1 MPKVSINNFRAGI
14 QGSPGFT
21 PDLRNVSASDMRN
34 LTVDENGKLVRRAGR
49 ARKSAVET
57 TNRYLR
63 VIPTI
68 YNAAG
73 SLTSSVHN
81 LFVQT
86 AAGIKYWDGSALASV
101 TINPGIAVPGS
112 GEFNTRFD
120 WAVAS
125 NRLFLANGQVTLWV
139 EILNAPTG
147 AVPLAYWWGITPNT
161 NSGYTLDAMPTITAV
176 AQSSGDLGASQY
188 YGYAFTYYSDP
199 NTAIDVGGARAQ
211 KGTGAES
218 LPSAVV
224 TEVTTSSNKT
234 IRIANMTAN
243 DDPQVTHKR
252 IYRTENGTSTS
263 SGFATAAEAEAA
275 PLKFVAAIT
284 DATLTYDDDGSIF
297 AGLDTITSSGYD
309 NPPTDL
315 AHLAHY
321 AGRIWGA
328 SANSSTVYFTPIDGT
343 GSPVYDAFPDSS
355 AAVPQKFFANKFD
368 GDVITALEPA
378 SSGQEMHIFKQRSVI
393 MLRGTGL
400 ITGVQAIPTTG
411 TQTAVNL
418 DVSFTNR
425 SAGCASPLSVA
436 TVQDMTFFLA
446 QDKQVWI
453 SQSGQLTPISLAIQ
467 PVLDDIKDEIFDVT
481 TVGVTSAT
489 DRNGPAVG
497 WIYKNKYFLAF
508 ATEDMTDGQSRCNK
522 IAVYDLLRQYWT
534 LYDTVGEDGTD
545 YGIQDAVWVPV
556 GYPADAHGLGN
567 DQLYAIT
574 RDDGTNWFLEIYEKK
589 DTTTDNGVAFTASYT
604 TNELPMPTDSVV
616 NGVYVI
622 PVLTPTASQAVTT
635 TLTVDGTDQAAVTF
649 STTKSRRYRQGVF
662 GRGKTFKLKVAGTT
676 LDNLERLELEYQTME
691 R

>member
-21 PDLRNVSASDMRN
+21 PDLRNVAASDMRN

-49 ARKSAVET
+49 ARKWATAET

-73 SLTSSVHN
+73 ASSVNN

-86 AAGIKYWDGSALASV
+86 KAGLKYWTGSALAAV
-101 TINPGIAVPGS
+101 TINPS
-112 GEFNTRFD
+112 GASAAEFNTRFD
-120 WAVAS
+120 WVVAS
-125 NRLFLANGQVTLWV
+125 NRLFLANGQITLWV
-139 EILNAPTG
+139 EILNVPTG
-147 AVPLAYWWGITPNT
+147 TVPVAYWWGITPSSH
-161 NSGYTLDAMPTITAV
+161 SGYTPSSLPTISA
-176 AQSSGDLGASQY
+176 ADQSGGSLGATQH

-199 NTAIDVGGARAQ
+199 STGLDIGAGARAQ

-218 LPSAVV
+218 LPCTVV

-234 IRIANMTAN
+234 IRISGMTASN
-243 DDPQVTHKR
+243 DPQITHKR
-252 IYRTENGTSTS
+252 IYRTENGTSAS
-263 SGFATAAEAEAA
+263 SGFATAPEAKAA
-275 PLKFVAAIT
+275 PLKLI
-284 DATLTYDDDGSIF
+284 ATIADSNTTYDDDGTTF
-297 AGLDTITSSGYD
+297 AGLDTITSAGYD
-309 NPPTDL
+309 NPPTTL
-315 AHLAHY
+315 SHLAHY

-328 SANSSTVYFTPIDGT
+328 SDNSSTVHFTPIDGT
-343 GSPVYDAFPDSS
+343 GSPVYDAFPDAS
-355 AAVPQKFFANKFD
+355 AAVPQKFFANKWD
-368 GDVITALEPA
+368 GDVITALAPA
-378 SSGQEMHIFKQRSVI
+378 SSGQEMHIFKQHSTI

-446 QDKQVWI
+446 QDKQVWV
-453 SQSGQLTPISLAIQ
+453 SQGGQLTPISLPIQ
-467 PVLDDIKDEIFDVT
+467 PVLDTIPSEVFDVT
-481 TVGVTSAT
+481 TIGATANT
-489 DRNGPAVG
+489 DRNGPVVG
-497 WIYKNKYFLAF
+497 WIYKNKYFMAF
-508 ATEDMTDGQSRCNK
+508 PTESMTSGQTRCNK

-534 LYDTVGEDGTD
+534 IFDTVGADGTD

-556 GYPADAHGLGN
+556 GSSTGAHNLSN

-574 RDDGTNWFLEIYEKK
+574 RDDGTNWYLETYLTGTQ
-589 DTTTDNGVAFTASYT
+589 DQGSDFTASYT

-616 NGVYVI
+616 NGVFVI
-622 PVLTPTASQAVTT
+622 PTLTPTATQAVTT
-635 TLTVDGTDQAAVTF
+635 TLTIDGTDQAAVTF
-649 STTKSRRYRQGVF
+649 STAKSRRYRQGVF
-662 GRGKTFKLKVAGTT
+662 GRGKTFKLKVAGTA
-676 LDNLERLELEYQTME
+676 LNNLERLELEYQTMQ

>member
-21 PDLRNVSASDMRN
+21 PDLRNVAASDMRN

-49 ARKSAVET
+49 ARKWATAET

-73 SLTSSVHN
+73 ASSVNN

-86 AAGIKYWDGSALASV
+86 KAGLKYWTGSALAAV
-101 TINPGIAVPGS
+101 TINPS
-112 GEFNTRFD
+112 GASAAEFNTRFD
-120 WAVAS
+120 WVVAS
-125 NRLFLANGQVTLWV
+125 NRLFLANGQITLWV
-139 EILNAPTG
+139 EILNVPTG
-147 AVPLAYWWGITPNT
+147 TVPVAYWWGITPSSH
-161 NSGYTLDAMPTITAV
+161 SGYTPSSLPTISA
-176 AQSSGDLGASQY
+176 ADQSGGSLGATQH

-199 NTAIDVGGARAQ
+199 STGLDIGAGARAQ

-218 LPSAVV
+218 LPCTVV

-234 IRIANMTAN
+234 IRISGMTASN
-243 DDPQVTHKR
+243 DPQITHKR
-252 IYRTENGTSTS
+252 IYRTENGTSAS
-263 SGFATAAEAEAA
+263 SGFATAPEAKAA
-275 PLKFVAAIT
+275 PLKLI
-284 DATLTYDDDGSIF
+284 ATIADSNTTYDDDGTTF
-297 AGLDTITSSGYD
+297 AGLDTITSAGYD
-309 NPPTDL
+309 NPPTTL
-315 AHLAHY
+315 SHLAHY

-328 SANSSTVYFTPIDGT
+328 SDNSSTVHFTPIDGT
-343 GSPVYDAFPDSS
+343 GSPVYDAFPDAS
-355 AAVPQKFFANKFD
+355 AAVPQKFFANKWD
-368 GDVITALEPA
+368 GDVITALAPA
-378 SSGQEMHIFKQRSVI
+378 SSGQEMHIFKQHSTI

-446 QDKQVWI
+446 QDKQVWV
-453 SQSGQLTPISLAIQ
+453 SQGGQLTPISLPIQ
-467 PVLDDIKDEIFDVT
+467 PVLDTIPSEVFDVT
-481 TVGVTSAT
+481 TIGDTANT
-489 DRNGPAVG
+489 DRNGPVVG
-497 WIYKNKYFLAF
+497 WIYKNKYFMAF
-508 ATEDMTDGQSRCNK
+508 PTESMTSGQTRCNK

-534 LYDTVGEDGTD
+534 IFDTVGADGTD

-556 GYPADAHGLGN
+556 GSSTGGENLSN

-574 RDDGTNWFLEIYEKK
+574 RDDGTNWYLETYLTGTQ
-589 DTTTDNGVAFTASYT
+589 DQGSDFTASYT

-616 NGVYVI
+616 NGLYVI
-622 PVLTPTASQAVTT
+622 PKTLGSADAQTITT
-635 TLTVDGTDQAAVTF
+635 TLTVDGIDQTAVTW
-649 STTKSRRYRQGVF
+649 STTMNRRYHQGVF
-662 GRGKTFKLKVAGTT
+662 GRGKTFKLKVEGTS
-676 LDNLERLELEYQTME
+676 LNNLERLELEYQTMQ

>member
-21 PDLRNVSASDMRN
+21 PDLRNVAASDMRN

-49 ARKSAVET
+49 ARKWATAET

-73 SLTSSVHN
+73 ASSVNN

-86 AAGIKYWDGSALASV
+86 KAGLKYWTGSALAAV
-101 TINPGIAVPGS
+101 TINPS
-112 GEFNTRFD
+112 GASAAEFNTRFD
-120 WAVAS
+120 WVVAS
-125 NRLFLANGQVTLWV
+125 NRLFLANGQITLWV
-139 EILNAPTG
+139 EILNVPTG
-147 AVPLAYWWGITPNT
+147 TVPVAYWWGITPSSH
-161 NSGYTLDAMPTITAV
+161 SGYTPSSLPTISA
-176 AQSSGDLGASQY
+176 ADQSGGSLGATQH

-199 NTAIDVGGARAQ
+199 STGLDIGAGARAQ

-218 LPSAVV
+218 LPCTVV

-234 IRIANMTAN
+234 IRISGMTASN
-243 DDPQVTHKR
+243 DPQITHKR
-252 IYRTENGTSTS
+252 IYRTENGTSAS
-263 SGFATAAEAEAA
+263 SGFATAPEAKAA
-275 PLKFVAAIT
+275 PLKLI
-284 DATLTYDDDGSIF
+284 ATIADSNTTYDDDGTTF
-297 AGLDTITSSGYD
+297 AGLDTITSAGYD
-309 NPPTDL
+309 NPPTTL
-315 AHLAHY
+315 SHLAHY

-328 SANSSTVYFTPIDGT
+328 SDNSSTVHFTPIDGT
-343 GSPVYDAFPDSS
+343 GSPVYDAFPDAS
-355 AAVPQKFFANKFD
+355 AAVPQKFFANKWD
-368 GDVITALEPA
+368 GDVITALAPA
-378 SSGQEMHIFKQRSVI
+378 SSGQEMHIFKQHSTI

-446 QDKQVWI
+446 QDKQVWV
-453 SQSGQLTPISLAIQ
+453 SQGGQLTPISLPIQ
-467 PVLDDIKDEIFDVT
+467 PVLDTIPSEVFDVT
-481 TVGVTSAT
+481 TIGDTANT
-489 DRNGPAVG
+489 DRNGPVVG
-497 WIYKNKYFLAF
+497 WIYKNKYFMAF
-508 ATEDMTDGQSRCNK
+508 PTESMTSGQTRCNK

-534 LYDTVGEDGTD
+534 IFDTVGADGTD

-556 GYPADAHGLGN
+556 GSSTGAHNLSN
-567 DQLYAIT
+567 DQLYAVT
-574 RDDGTNWFLEIYEKK
+574 RDDGTNWYLETYLTGTQ
-589 DTTTDNGVAFTASYT
+589 DQGSDFTASYT

-616 NGVYVI
+616 NGVFVI
-622 PVLTPTASQAVTT
+622 PTLTPTATQAVTT
-635 TLTVDGTDQAAVTF
+635 TLTIDGTDQAAVTF
-649 STTKSRRYRQGVF
+649 STAKSRRYRQGVF
-662 GRGKTFKLKVAGTT
+662 GRGKTFKLKVAGTA
-676 LDNLERLELEYQTME
+676 LNNLERLELEYQTMQ

>member
-21 PDLRNVSASDMRN
+21 PDLRNVAASDMRN

-49 ARKSAVET
+49 ARKWATAET

-73 SLTSSVHN
+73 ASSVHN

-86 AAGIKYWDGSALASV
+86 KAGLKYWTGSALAAV
-101 TINPGIAVPGS
+101 TINPS
-112 GEFNTRFD
+112 GASAAEFNTRFD
-120 WAVAS
+120 WVVAS
-125 NRLFLANGQVTLWV
+125 NRLFLANGQITLWA

-147 AVPLAYWWGITPNT
+147 TAPKLYWWGITPSSH
-161 NSGYTLDAMPTITAV
+161 SGYTPSSMPTLSV
-176 AQSSGDLGASQY
+176 AQKGSGSGTLGASQH

-199 NTAIDVGGARAQ
+199 GTTLASSIQ

-224 TEVTTSSNKT
+224 TQVTGT
-234 IRIANMTAN
+234 TAATKIMALSGMLAS
-243 DDPQVTHKR
+243 DDPQITHKR
-252 IYRTENGTSTS
+252 IYRTENGTSAS
-263 SGFATAAEAEAA
+263 SGFATAEEAAAA
-275 PLKFVAAIT
+275 PLKLIATIADADTT
-284 DATLTYDDDGSIF
+284 DDDDGSVF
-297 AGLDTITSSGYD
+297 AGLDTITSAGYD
-309 NPPTDL
+309 NPPTTL
-315 AHLAHY
+315 SHLAHY

-328 SANSSTVYFTPIDGT
+328 SDNSSTVHFTPIDGT
-343 GSPVYDAFPDSS
+343 GSPVYDAFPDAS
-355 AAVPQKFFANKFD
+355 AAVPQKFFANKWD
-368 GDVITALEPA
+368 GDVITALAPA
-378 SSGQEMHIFKQRSVI
+378 SSGQEMHIFKQHSTI

-446 QDKQVWI
+446 QDKQVWV
-453 SQSGQLTPISLAIQ
+453 SQGGQLTPISLPIQ
-467 PVLDDIKDEIFDVT
+467 PVLDTIPSEVFDVT
-481 TVGVTSAT
+481 TIGATANT
-489 DRNGPAVG
+489 DRNGPVVG
-497 WIYKNKYFLAF
+497 WIYKNKYFMAF
-508 ATEDMTDGQSRCNK
+508 PTESMTSGQTRCNK

-534 LYDTVGEDGTD
+534 IFDTVGADGTD

-556 GYPADAHGLGN
+556 GSSTGAHNLSN
-567 DQLYAIT
+567 DQLYAVT
-574 RDDGTNWFLEIYEKK
+574 RDDGTNWYLETYLTGTQ
-589 DTTTDNGVAFTASYT
+589 DQGSDFTASYT

-616 NGVYVI
+616 NGLYVI
-622 PVLTPTASQAVTT
+622 PKTLGSADAQTITT
-635 TLTVDGTDQAAVTF
+635 TLTVDGIDQTAVTW
-649 STTKSRRYRQGVF
+649 STTMNRRYHQGVF
-662 GRGKTFKLKVAGTT
+662 GRGKTFKLKVAGTA
-676 LDNLERLELEYQTME
+676 LNNLERLELEYQTMQ

>member
-21 PDLRNVSASDMRN
+21 PDLRNVAASDMRN

-49 ARKSAVET
+49 ARKWATAET

-73 SLTSSVHN
+73 ASSVNN

-86 AAGIKYWDGSALASV
+86 KAGLKYWTGSALAAV
-101 TINPGIAVPGS
+101 TINPS
-112 GEFNTRFD
+112 GASAAEFNTRFD
-120 WAVAS
+120 WVVAS
-125 NRLFLANGQVTLWV
+125 NRLFLANGQITLWV
-139 EILNAPTG
+139 EILNVPTG
-147 AVPLAYWWGITPNT
+147 TVPVAYWWGITPSSH
-161 NSGYTLDAMPTITAV
+161 SGYTPSSMPTISA
-176 AQSSGDLGASQY
+176 ADQSGGSLGATQH

-199 NTAIDVGGARAQ
+199 STGLDIGAGARAQ

-218 LPSAVV
+218 LPCTVV

-234 IRIANMTAN
+234 IRISGMTAS
-243 DDPQVTHKR
+243 DDPQITHKR
-252 IYRTENGTSTS
+252 IYRTENGTSAS
-263 SGFATAAEAEAA
+263 SGFATAPEAKAA
-275 PLKFVAAIT
+275 PLKLI
-284 DATLTYDDDGSIF
+284 ATIADSNTTYDDDGTTF
-297 AGLDTITSSGYD
+297 AGLDTITSAGYD
-309 NPPTDL
+309 NPPTTL
-315 AHLAHY
+315 SHLAHY

-328 SANSSTVYFTPIDGT
+328 SDNSSTVHFTPIDGT
-343 GSPVYDAFPDSS
+343 GSPVYDAFPDAS
-355 AAVPQKFFANKFD
+355 AAVPQKFFANKWD
-368 GDVITALEPA
+368 GDVITALAPA
-378 SSGQEMHIFKQRSVI
+378 SSGQEMHIFKQHSTI

-446 QDKQVWI
+446 QDKQVWV
-453 SQSGQLTPISLAIQ
+453 SQGGQLTPISLPIQ
-467 PVLDDIKDEIFDVT
+467 PILDTIPSEVFDVT
-481 TVGVTSAT
+481 TIGDTANT
-489 DRNGPAVG
+489 DRNGPVVG
-497 WIYKNKYFLAF
+497 WIYKNKYFMAF
-508 ATEDMTDGQSRCNK
+508 PTESMTSGQTRCNK

-534 LYDTVGEDGTD
+534 IFDTVGADGTD

-556 GYPADAHGLGN
+556 GSSTGAHNLSN
-567 DQLYAIT
+567 DQLYAVT
-574 RDDGTNWFLEIYEKK
+574 RDDGTNWYLETYLTGTQ
-589 DTTTDNGVAFTASYT
+589 DQGSDFTASYT

-616 NGVYVI
+616 NGVFVI
-622 PVLTPTASQAVTT
+622 PTLTPTATQAVTT
-635 TLTVDGTDQAAVTF
+635 TLTIDGTDQAAVTF
-649 STTKSRRYRQGVF
+649 STAKSRRYRQGVF
-662 GRGKTFKLKVAGTT
+662 GRGKTFKLKVAGTA
-676 LDNLERLELEYQTME
+676 LNNLERLELEYQTMQ

>member
-21 PDLRNVSASDMRN
+21 PDLRNVAASDMRN

-49 ARKSAVET
+49 ARKWATAET

-73 SLTSSVHN
+73 ASSVHN

-86 AAGIKYWDGSALASV
+86 AVALEYWDGDSLEAITGKPSGASAA
-101 TINPGIAVPGS
+101 
-112 GEFNTRFD
+112 EFNTRFD
-120 WAVAS
+120 WVVAS
-125 NRLFLANGQVTLWV
+125 NRLFLANGQITLWV
-139 EILNAPTG
+139 EILNVPTG
-147 AVPLAYWWGITPNT
+147 TVPVAYWWGITPSSH
-161 NSGYTLDAMPTITAV
+161 SGYTPSSLPTISA
-176 AQSSGDLGASQY
+176 ADQSGGSLGATQH

-199 NTAIDVGGARAQ
+199 STGLDIGAGARAQ

-218 LPSAVV
+218 LPCTVV

-234 IRIANMTAN
+234 IRISGMTASN
-243 DDPQVTHKR
+243 DPQITHKR
-252 IYRTENGTSTS
+252 IYRTENGTSAS
-263 SGFATAAEAEAA
+263 SGFATAPEAKAA
-275 PLKFVAAIT
+275 PLKLI
-284 DATLTYDDDGSIF
+284 ATIADSATTYDDDGSVF
-297 AGLDTITSSGYD
+297 AGLDTITSAGYD
-309 NPPTDL
+309 NPPTTL
-315 AHLAHY
+315 SHLTHY

-328 SANSSTVYFTPIDGT
+328 SDNSSTVHFTPIDGT
-343 GSPVYDAFPDSS
+343 GSPVYDAFPDAS
-355 AAVPQKFFANKFD
+355 AAVPQKFFANKWD
-368 GDVITALEPA
+368 GDVITALAPA
-378 SSGQEMHIFKQRSVI
+378 SSGQEMHIFKQHSTI

-446 QDKQVWI
+446 QDKQVWV
-453 SQSGQLTPISLAIQ
+453 SQGGQLTPISLPIQ
-467 PVLDDIKDEIFDVT
+467 PVLDTIPSEVFDVT
-481 TVGVTSAT
+481 TIGDTANT
-489 DRNGPAVG
+489 DRNGPVVG
-497 WIYKNKYFLAF
+497 WIYKNKYFMAF
-508 ATEDMTDGQSRCNK
+508 PTESMTSGQTRCNK

-534 LYDTVGEDGTD
+534 IFDTVGADGTD

-556 GYPADAHGLGN
+556 GSSTGAHNLSN

-574 RDDGTNWFLEIYEKK
+574 RDDGTNWYLETYLTGTQ
-589 DTTTDNGVAFTASYT
+589 DQGSDFTASYT

-616 NGVYVI
+616 NGVFVI
-622 PVLTPTASQAVTT
+622 PTLTPTATQAVTT
-635 TLTVDGTDQAAVTF
+635 TLTIDGTDQAAVTF
-649 STTKSRRYRQGVF
+649 STAKSRRYRQGVF
-662 GRGKTFKLKVAGTT
+662 GRGKTFKLKVAGTA
-676 LDNLERLELEYQTME
+676 LNNLERLELEYQTMQ

>member
-21 PDLRNVSASDMRN
+21 PDLRNVAASDMRN

-49 ARKSAVET
+49 ARKWATAET

-73 SLTSSVHN
+73 ASSVNN

-86 AAGIKYWDGSALASV
+86 KAGLKYWTGSALAAV
-101 TINPGIAVPGS
+101 TINPS
-112 GEFNTRFD
+112 GASAAEFNTRFD
-120 WAVAS
+120 WVVAS
-125 NRLFLANGQVTLWV
+125 NRLFLANGQITLWV
-139 EILNAPTG
+139 EILNVPTG
-147 AVPLAYWWGITPNT
+147 TVPVAYWWGITPSSH
-161 NSGYTLDAMPTITAV
+161 SGYTPSSLPTISA
-176 AQSSGDLGASQY
+176 ADQSGGSLGATQH

-199 NTAIDVGGARAQ
+199 STGLDIGAGARAQ

-218 LPSAVV
+218 LPCTVV

-234 IRIANMTAN
+234 IRISGMTASN
-243 DDPQVTHKR
+243 DPQITHKR
-252 IYRTENGTSTS
+252 IYRTENGTSAS
-263 SGFATAAEAEAA
+263 SGFATAPEAKAA
-275 PLKFVAAIT
+275 PLKLI
-284 DATLTYDDDGSIF
+284 ATIADSNTTYDDDGTTF
-297 AGLDTITSSGYD
+297 AGLDTITSAGYD
-309 NPPTDL
+309 NPPTTL
-315 AHLAHY
+315 SHLAHY

-328 SANSSTVYFTPIDGT
+328 SDNSSTVHFTPIDGT
-343 GSPVYDAFPDSS
+343 GSPVYDAFPDAS
-355 AAVPQKFFANKFD
+355 AAVPQKFFANKWD
-368 GDVITALEPA
+368 GDVITALAPA
-378 SSGQEMHIFKQRSVI
+378 SSGQEMHIFKQHSTI

-446 QDKQVWI
+446 QDKQVWV
-453 SQSGQLTPISLAIQ
+453 SQGGQLTPISLPIQ
-467 PVLDDIKDEIFDVT
+467 PVLDTIPSEVFDVT
-481 TVGVTSAT
+481 TIGDTANT
-489 DRNGPAVG
+489 DRNGPVVG
-497 WIYKNKYFLAF
+497 WIYKNKYFMAF
-508 ATEDMTDGQSRCNK
+508 PTESMTSGQTRCNK

-534 LYDTVGEDGTD
+534 IFDTVGADGTD

-556 GYPADAHGLGN
+556 GSSTGGENLSN

-574 RDDGTNWFLEIYEKK
+574 RDDGTNWYLETYLTGTQ
-589 DTTTDNGVAFTASYT
+589 DQGSDFTASYT

-616 NGVYVI
+616 NGVFVI
-622 PVLTPTASQAVTT
+622 PTLTPTATQAVTT
-635 TLTVDGTDQAAVTF
+635 TLTVDGIDQTAVTW
-649 STTKSRRYRQGVF
+649 STTMNRRYHQGVF
-662 GRGKTFKLKVAGTT
+662 GRGKTFKLKVAGTA
-676 LDNLERLELEYQTME
+676 LNNLERLELEYQTMQ

>member
-21 PDLRNVSASDMRN
+21 PDLRNVAASDMRN
-34 LTVDENGKLVRRAGR
+34 LTVDENGKLIRRAGR
-49 ARKSAVET
+49 ARKWASASS
-57 TNRYLR
+57 NRYLR
-63 VIPTI
+63 AIPTI

-73 SLTSSVHN
+73 ASSVHN

-86 AAGIKYWDGSALASV
+86 AVGLSYWTGSALVDMTGKPSGAS
-101 TINPGIAVPGS
+101 TA
-112 GEFNTRFD
+112 EFNTRFD
-120 WAVAS
+120 WVVAS
-125 NRLFLANGQVTLWV
+125 NRLFLANGQITLWA
-139 EILNAPTG
+139 EILNVPSTGTAPK
-147 AVPLAYWWGITPNT
+147 LYWWGITPNA
-161 NSGYTLDAMPTITAV
+161 NSGYTPSSMPTPTV
-176 AQSSGDLGASQY
+176 GQKCSGTGYLGASQY

-199 NTAIDVGGARAQ
+199 DTTLASSIQ

-218 LPSAVV
+218 LPSPVV
-224 TEVTTSSNKT
+224 TQVTGTTAATKIMALSG
-234 IRIANMTAN
+234 MTES
-243 DDPQVTHKR
+243 DDPQITHKR
-252 IYRTENGTSTS
+252 IYRTENGISSS
-263 SGFATAAEAEAA
+263 SGFATEEEAAAA
-275 PLKFVAAIT
+275 PLKLIATIADADTT
-284 DATLTYDDDGSIF
+284 DDDDGSVF
-297 AGLDTITSSGYD
+297 AGLDTITSAGYD

-328 SANSSTVYFTPIDGT
+328 SSNSSTVYFTPIDGT

-355 AAVPQKFFANKFD
+355 AEVPQKFFANKFD

-446 QDKQVWI
+446 QDKQVWV
-453 SQSGQLTPISLAIQ
+453 SQSGQLTPISLPIQ

-497 WIYKNKYFLAF
+497 WIYKNKYFLTF
-508 ATEDMTDGQSRCNK
+508 ATENMTSGQTRCNK
-522 IAVYDLLRQYWT
+522 IAVYDL
-534 LYDTVGEDGTD
+534 
-545 YGIQDAVWVPV
+545 YGNIGP
-556 GYPADAHGLGN
+556 
-567 DQLYAIT
+567 
-574 RDDGTNWFLEIYEKK
+574 
-589 DTTTDNGVAFTASYT
+589 YT
-604 TNELPMPTDSVV
+604 TQW
-616 NGVYVI
+616 
-622 PVLTPTASQAVTT
+622 VLTVRITVFR
-635 TLTVDGTDQAAVTF
+635 TL
-649 STTKSRRYRQGVF
+649 F
-662 GRGKTFKLKVAGTT
+662 GYL
-676 LDNLERLELEYQTME
+676 
-691 R
+691 

>member
-21 PDLRNVSASDMRN
+21 PDLRNVAASDMRN

-49 ARKSAVET
+49 ARKWATAET

-73 SLTSSVHN
+73 ASSVNN

-86 AAGIKYWDGSALASV
+86 KAGLKYWTGSALAAV
-101 TINPGIAVPGS
+101 TINPS
-112 GEFNTRFD
+112 GASAAEFNTRFD
-120 WAVAS
+120 WVVAS
-125 NRLFLANGQVTLWV
+125 NRLFLANGQITLWV
-139 EILNAPTG
+139 EILNVPTG
-147 AVPLAYWWGITPNT
+147 TVPVAYWWGITPSSH
-161 NSGYTLDAMPTITAV
+161 SGYTPSSLPTISA
-176 AQSSGDLGASQY
+176 ADQSGGSLGATQH

-199 NTAIDVGGARAQ
+199 STGLDIGAGARAQ

-218 LPSAVV
+218 LPCTVV

-234 IRIANMTAN
+234 IRISGMTASN
-243 DDPQVTHKR
+243 DPQITHKR
-252 IYRTENGTSTS
+252 IYRTENGTSAS
-263 SGFATAAEAEAA
+263 SGFATAPEAKAA
-275 PLKFVAAIT
+275 PLKLI
-284 DATLTYDDDGSIF
+284 ATIADSNTTYDDDGTTF
-297 AGLDTITSSGYD
+297 AGLDTITSAGYD
-309 NPPTDL
+309 NPPTTL
-315 AHLAHY
+315 SHLAHY

-328 SANSSTVYFTPIDGT
+328 SDNSSTVHFTPIDGT
-343 GSPVYDAFPDSS
+343 GSPVYDAFPDAS
-355 AAVPQKFFANKFD
+355 AAVPQKFFANKWA
-368 GDVITALEPA
+368 GDVITALAPA
-378 SSGQEMHIFKQRSVI
+378 SSGQEMHIFKQHSTI

-446 QDKQVWI
+446 QDKQVWV
-453 SQSGQLTPISLAIQ
+453 SQGGQLTPISLPIQ
-467 PVLDDIKDEIFDVT
+467 PILDTIPNEVFDVT
-481 TVGVTSAT
+481 TIGDTANT
-489 DRNGPAVG
+489 DRNGPVVG
-497 WIYKNKYFLAF
+497 WIYKNKYFMAF
-508 ATEDMTDGQSRCNK
+508 PTESMTSGQTRCNK

-534 LYDTVGEDGTD
+534 IFDTVGADGTD

-556 GYPADAHGLGN
+556 GSSTGGENLSN
-567 DQLYAIT
+567 DQLYAVT
-574 RDDGTNWFLEIYEKK
+574 RDDGTNWYLETYLTGTQ
-589 DTTTDNGVAFTASYT
+589 DQGSDFTASYT

-616 NGVYVI
+616 NGLYVI
-622 PVLTPTASQAVTT
+622 PKTLGSADAQTITT
-635 TLTVDGTDQAAVTF
+635 TLTVDGIDQTAVTW
-649 STTKSRRYRQGVF
+649 STTMNRRYHQGVF
-662 GRGKTFKLKVAGTT
+662 GRGKTFKLKVAGTA
-676 LDNLERLELEYQTME
+676 LNNLERLELEYQTMQ

>member
-21 PDLRNVSASDMRN
+21 PDLRNVAASDMRN

-49 ARKSAVET
+49 ARKWASASS
-57 TNRYLR
+57 NRYLR
-63 VIPTI
+63 IIPTV

-73 SLTSSVHN
+73 ASAKHN

-86 AAGIKYWDGSALASV
+86 AVGLSYWTGSALVNMTGKPSGAS
-101 TINPGIAVPGS
+101 TA
-112 GEFNTRFD
+112 EFNTRFD

-125 NRLFLANGQVTLWV
+125 NRLFLANGQITLWA
-139 EILNAPTG
+139 EILNLPTG
-147 AVPLAYWWGITPNT
+147 TAPKLYWWGITPSSH
-161 NSGYTLDAMPTITAV
+161 SGYTPSSMPTPTV
-176 AQSSGDLGASQY
+176 AQKGSSSGTLAASQY

-199 NTAIDVGGARAQ
+199 GTTLASSIQ
-211 KGTGAES
+211 TGTGAES
-218 LPSAVV
+218 LPSPVATVV
-224 TEVTTSSNKT
+224 TG
-234 IRIANMTAN
+234 TAASAKIIHISDMDAS
-243 DDPQVTHKR
+243 DDPQITHKR

-263 SGFATAAEAEAA
+263 SGFATAVEAAAA
-275 PLKFVAAIT
+275 PLKLIATIADADTT
-284 DATLTYDDDGSIF
+284 DDDDGSVF
-297 AGLDTITSSGYD
+297 AGLDTITSAGYD
-309 NPPTDL
+309 NPPTTL
-315 AHLAHY
+315 SHLAHY

-328 SANSSTVYFTPIDGT
+328 SDNSSTVHFTPIDGT
-343 GSPVYDAFPDSS
+343 GSPVYDAFPDAS
-355 AAVPQKFFANKFD
+355 ASVPQKFFANKWD
-368 GDVITALEPA
+368 GDVITALAPA
-378 SSGQEMHIFKQRSVI
+378 SSGQEMHIFKQHSTI

-446 QDKQVWI
+446 QDKQVWV
-453 SQSGQLTPISLAIQ
+453 SQGGQLTPISLPIQ
-467 PVLDDIKDEIFDVT
+467 PVLDTIPSEVFDVT
-481 TVGVTSAT
+481 TIGATADT
-489 DRNGPAVG
+489 DRNGPVIG
-497 WIYKNKYFLAF
+497 WIYKNKYFMAF
-508 ATEDMTDGQSRCNK
+508 PTEEMTSGQTRCNK

-534 LYDTVGEDGTD
+534 IFDTTGDDGTD
-545 YGIQDAVWVPV
+545 YGIQDAIWVPI
-556 GYPADAHGLGN
+556 GSPTGGENLPN

-574 RDDGTNWFLEIYEKK
+574 RDDGTNWFLETYLTGTQ
-589 DTTTDNGVAFTASYT
+589 DRGSDFTASYT

-622 PVLTPTASQAVTT
+622 PTLTPTATQAVTT

-649 STTKSRRYRQGVF
+649 STAKSRRYRQGVF

-676 LDNLERLELEYQTME
+676 LNNLERLELEYQTME

>member
-21 PDLRNVSASDMRN
+21 PDLRNVAASDMRN

-49 ARKSAVET
+49 ARKWATAET

-73 SLTSSVHN
+73 ASSVNN

-86 AAGIKYWDGSALASV
+86 KAGLKYWTGSALAAV
-101 TINPGIAVPGS
+101 TINPS
-112 GEFNTRFD
+112 GASAAEFNTRFD
-120 WAVAS
+120 WVVAS
-125 NRLFLANGQVTLWV
+125 NRLFLANGQITLWV
-139 EILNAPTG
+139 EILNVPTG
-147 AVPLAYWWGITPNT
+147 TVPVAYWWGITPSSH
-161 NSGYTLDAMPTITAV
+161 SGYTPSSLPTISA
-176 AQSSGDLGASQY
+176 ADQSGGSLGATQH

-199 NTAIDVGGARAQ
+199 STGLDIGAGARAQ

-218 LPSAVV
+218 LPCTVV

-234 IRIANMTAN
+234 IRISGMTASN
-243 DDPQVTHKR
+243 DPQITHKR
-252 IYRTENGTSTS
+252 IYRTENGTSAS
-263 SGFATAAEAEAA
+263 SGFATAPEAKAA
-275 PLKFVAAIT
+275 PLKLI
-284 DATLTYDDDGSIF
+284 ATIADSNTTYDDDGTTF
-297 AGLDTITSSGYD
+297 AGLDTITSAGYD
-309 NPPTDL
+309 NPPTTL
-315 AHLAHY
+315 SHLAHY

-328 SANSSTVYFTPIDGT
+328 SDNSSTVHFTPIDGT
-343 GSPVYDAFPDSS
+343 GSPVYDAFPDAS
-355 AAVPQKFFANKFD
+355 AAVPQKFFANKWD
-368 GDVITALEPA
+368 GDVITALAPA
-378 SSGQEMHIFKQRSVI
+378 SSGQEMHIFKQHSTI

-446 QDKQVWI
+446 QDKQVWV
-453 SQSGQLTPISLAIQ
+453 SQGGQLTPISLPIQ
-467 PVLDDIKDEIFDVT
+467 PVLDTIPSEVFDVT
-481 TVGVTSAT
+481 TIGDTANT
-489 DRNGPAVG
+489 DRNGPVVG
-497 WIYKNKYFLAF
+497 WIYKNKYFMAF
-508 ATEDMTDGQSRCNK
+508 PTESMTSGQTRCNK

-534 LYDTVGEDGTD
+534 IFDTVGADGTD

-556 GYPADAHGLGN
+556 GSSTGAHNLSN
-567 DQLYAIT
+567 DQLYAVT
-574 RDDGTNWFLEIYEKK
+574 RDDGTNWYLETYLTGTQ
-589 DTTTDNGVAFTASYT
+589 DQGSDFTASYT

-616 NGVYVI
+616 NGVFVI
-622 PVLTPTASQAVTT
+622 PTLTPTATQAVTT
-635 TLTVDGTDQAAVTF
+635 TLTIDGTDQAAVTF
-649 STTKSRRYRQGVF
+649 STAKSRRYRQGVF
-662 GRGKTFKLKVAGTT
+662 GRGKTFKLKGAGTA
-676 LDNLERLELEYQTME
+676 LNNLERLELEYQTMQ

>member
-1 MPKVSINNFRAGI
+1 M
-14 QGSPGFT
+14 T
-21 PDLRNVSASDMRN
+21 
-34 LTVDENGKLVRRAGR
+34 
-49 ARKSAVET
+49 
-57 TNRYLR
+57 
-63 VIPTI
+63 
-68 YNAAG
+68 
-73 SLTSSVHN
+73 
-81 LFVQT
+81 
-86 AAGIKYWDGSALASV
+86 
-101 TINPGIAVPGS
+101 
-112 GEFNTRFD
+112 
-120 WAVAS
+120 
-125 NRLFLANGQVTLWV
+125 
-139 EILNAPTG
+139 
-147 AVPLAYWWGITPNT
+147 
-161 NSGYTLDAMPTITAV
+161 
-176 AQSSGDLGASQY
+176 
-188 YGYAFTYYSDP
+188 
-199 NTAIDVGGARAQ
+199 
-211 KGTGAES
+211 ES
-218 LPSAVV
+218 
-224 TEVTTSSNKT
+224 
-234 IRIANMTAN
+234 
-243 DDPQVTHKR
+243 DDPQITHKR
-252 IYRTENGTSTS
+252 IYRTENGISSS
-263 SGFATAAEAEAA
+263 SGFATEEEAAAA
-275 PLKFVAAIT
+275 PLKLIATIADADTT
-284 DATLTYDDDGSIF
+284 DDDDGTPF
-297 AGLDTITSSGYD
+297 AGLDTITSAGYD

-355 AAVPQKFFANKFD
+355 AEVPQKFFANKFD

-446 QDKQVWI
+446 QDKQVWV
-453 SQSGQLTPISLAIQ
+453 SQSGQLTPISLPIQ

-497 WIYKNKYFLAF
+497 WIYKNKYFLTF
-508 ATEDMTDGQSRCNK
+508 ATENMTSGQTRCNK

-534 LYDTVGEDGTD
+534 LYDTVGTDGTD
-545 YGIQDAVWVPV
+545 YGIQDAIWVPI
-556 GYPADAHGLGN
+556 GSSTGGDNLSN

-574 RDDGTNWFLEIYEKK
+574 RDDGTNWYLETYETGTQ
-589 DTTTDNGVAFTASYT
+589 DQGVAFTASYT

-622 PVLTPTASQAVTT
+622 PSLTPTATQAVTT

-649 STTKSRRYRQGVF
+649 STAKSRRYRQGVF

-676 LDNLERLELEYQTME
+676 LNNLERLELEYQTMQE
-691 R
+691 

>member
-21 PDLRNVSASDMRN
+21 PDLRNVAASDMRN

-49 ARKSAVET
+49 ARKWASASS
-57 TNRYLR
+57 NRYLR
-63 VIPTI
+63 AIPTI

-73 SLTSSVHN
+73 ASSVHN

-86 AAGIKYWDGSALASV
+86 AVGLSYWTGSALVDMTGKPSGAS
-101 TINPGIAVPGS
+101 TA
-112 GEFNTRFD
+112 EFNTRFD
-120 WAVAS
+120 WVVAS
-125 NRLFLANGQVTLWV
+125 NRLFLANGQITLWA
-139 EILNAPTG
+139 EILNVPSTGTAPK
-147 AVPLAYWWGITPNT
+147 LYWWGITPNA
-161 NSGYTLDAMPTITAV
+161 NSGYTPSSMPTPTV
-176 AQSSGDLGASQY
+176 GQKGSGTGYLGASQY

-199 NTAIDVGGARAQ
+199 DTTLASSIQ

-218 LPSAVV
+218 LPSPVV
-224 TEVTTSSNKT
+224 TQVTGTTAATKIMALSG
-234 IRIANMTAN
+234 MTES
-243 DDPQVTHKR
+243 DDPQITHKR
-252 IYRTENGTSTS
+252 IYRTENGISSS
-263 SGFATAAEAEAA
+263 SGFATEEEAAAA
-275 PLKFVAAIT
+275 PLKLIATIADADTT
-284 DATLTYDDDGSIF
+284 DDDDGSVF
-297 AGLDTITSSGYD
+297 AGLDTITSCGYD

-355 AAVPQKFFANKFD
+355 AEVPQKFFANKFD

-446 QDKQVWI
+446 QDKQVWV
-453 SQSGQLTPISLAIQ
+453 SQSGQLTPISLPIQ

-497 WIYKNKYFLAF
+497 WIYKNKYFLTF
-508 ATEDMTDGQSRCNK
+508 ATENMTSGQTRCNK

-534 LYDTVGEDGTD
+534 LYDTVGTDGTD
-545 YGIQDAVWVPV
+545 YGIQDAIWVPI
-556 GYPADAHGLGN
+556 GSSTGGDNLSN

-574 RDDGTNWFLEIYEKK
+574 RDDGTNWYLETYETGTQ
-589 DTTTDNGVAFTASYT
+589 DQGVDFTASYT

-622 PVLTPTASQAVTT
+622 PTLTPTATQAVTT

-649 STTKSRRYRQGVF
+649 STAKSRRYRQGVF

-676 LDNLERLELEYQTME
+676 LNNLERLELEYQTME

>member
-21 PDLRNVSASDMRN
+21 PDLRNVAASDMRN

-49 ARKSAVET
+49 ARKWATAET

-73 SLTSSVHN
+73 ASSVNN

-86 AAGIKYWDGSALASV
+86 KAGLKYWTGSALAAV
-101 TINPGIAVPGS
+101 TINPS
-112 GEFNTRFD
+112 GASAAEFNTRFD
-120 WAVAS
+120 WVVAS
-125 NRLFLANGQVTLWV
+125 NRLFLANGQITLWV
-139 EILNAPTG
+139 EILNVPTG
-147 AVPLAYWWGITPNT
+147 TVPVAYWWGITPSSH
-161 NSGYTLDAMPTITAV
+161 SGYTPSSLPTISA
-176 AQSSGDLGASQY
+176 ADQSGGSLGATQH

-199 NTAIDVGGARAQ
+199 STGLDIGAGARAQ

-218 LPSAVV
+218 LPCTVV

-234 IRIANMTAN
+234 IRISGMTASN
-243 DDPQVTHKR
+243 DPQITHKR
-252 IYRTENGTSTS
+252 IYRTENGTSAS
-263 SGFATAAEAEAA
+263 SGFATAPEAKAA
-275 PLKFVAAIT
+275 PLKLI
-284 DATLTYDDDGSIF
+284 ATIADSNTTYDDDGSVF
-297 AGLDTITSSGYD
+297 AGLDTITSAGYD
-309 NPPTDL
+309 NPPTTL
-315 AHLAHY
+315 SHLAHY

-328 SANSSTVYFTPIDGT
+328 SDNSSTVHFTPIDGT
-343 GSPVYDAFPDSS
+343 GSPVYDAFPDAS
-355 AAVPQKFFANKFD
+355 AAVPQKFFANKWD
-368 GDVITALEPA
+368 GDVITALAPA
-378 SSGQEMHIFKQRSVI
+378 SSGQEMHIFKQHSTI

-446 QDKQVWI
+446 QDKQVWV
-453 SQSGQLTPISLAIQ
+453 SQGGQLTPISLPIQ
-467 PVLDDIKDEIFDVT
+467 PVLDTIPSEVFDVT
-481 TVGVTSAT
+481 TIGDTANT
-489 DRNGPAVG
+489 DRNGPVVG
-497 WIYKNKYFLAF
+497 WIYKNKYFMAF
-508 ATEDMTDGQSRCNK
+508 PTESMTSGQTRCNK

-534 LYDTVGEDGTD
+534 IFDTVGADGTD

-556 GYPADAHGLGN
+556 GSSTGGENLSN

-574 RDDGTNWFLEIYEKK
+574 RDDGTNWYLETYLTGTQ
-589 DTTTDNGVAFTASYT
+589 DQGSDFTASYT

-616 NGVYVI
+616 NGVFVI
-622 PVLTPTASQAVTT
+622 PTLTPTATQAVTT
-635 TLTVDGTDQAAVTF
+635 TLTIDGTDQAAVTF
-649 STTKSRRYRQGVF
+649 STAKSRRYRQGVF
-662 GRGKTFKLKVAGTT
+662 GRGKTFKLKVAGTA
-676 LDNLERLELEYQTME
+676 LNNLERLELEYQTMQ

>member
-21 PDLRNVSASDMRN
+21 PDLRNVAASDMRN

-49 ARKSAVET
+49 ARKWASASS
-57 TNRYLR
+57 NRYLR
-63 VIPTI
+63 AIPTI

-73 SLTSSVHN
+73 ASSVHN

-86 AAGIKYWDGSALASV
+86 AVGLSYWTGSALVDMTGKPSGAS
-101 TINPGIAVPGS
+101 TA
-112 GEFNTRFD
+112 EFNTRFD
-120 WAVAS
+120 WVVAS
-125 NRLFLANGQVTLWV
+125 NRLFLANGQITLWA
-139 EILNAPTG
+139 EILNVPSTGTAPK
-147 AVPLAYWWGITPNT
+147 LYWWGITPNA
-161 NSGYTLDAMPTITAV
+161 NSGYTPSSMPTPTV
-176 AQSSGDLGASQY
+176 GQKGSGTGYLGASQY

-199 NTAIDVGGARAQ
+199 DTTLASSIQ

-218 LPSAVV
+218 LPSPVV
-224 TEVTTSSNKT
+224 TQVTGTTAATKIMALSG
-234 IRIANMTAN
+234 MTAS
-243 DDPQVTHKR
+243 DDPQITHKR
-252 IYRTENGTSTS
+252 IYRTENGISSS
-263 SGFATAAEAEAA
+263 SGFATEEEAAAA
-275 PLKFVAAIT
+275 PLKLIATIADADTT
-284 DATLTYDDDGSIF
+284 DDDDGTPF
-297 AGLDTITSSGYD
+297 AGLDTITSAGYD

-446 QDKQVWI
+446 QDKQVWV
-453 SQSGQLTPISLAIQ
+453 SQSGQLTPISLPIQ

-497 WIYKNKYFLAF
+497 WIYKNKYFLTF
-508 ATEDMTDGQSRCNK
+508 ATENMTSGQTRCNK

-534 LYDTVGEDGTD
+534 IFDTVGDDGTD
-545 YGIQDAVWVPV
+545 YGIQDAIWVPV
-556 GYPADAHGLGN
+556 GYTGAAHGLGN

-574 RDDGTNWFLEIYEKK
+574 RDDGTNWFLEIYLKK
-589 DTTTDNGVAFTASYT
+589 DVTTDNEVAFTASYT

-622 PVLTPTASQAVTT
+622 PSLTPTATQAVTT

-649 STTKSRRYRQGVF
+649 STAKSRRYRQGVF

-676 LDNLERLELEYQTME
+676 LNNLERLELEYQTME

>member
-21 PDLRNVSASDMRN
+21 PDLRNVAASDMRN

-49 ARKSAVET
+49 ARKWATAET

-73 SLTSSVHN
+73 ASSVNN

-86 AAGIKYWDGSALASV
+86 KAGLKYWTGSALAAV
-101 TINPGIAVPGS
+101 TINPS
-112 GEFNTRFD
+112 GASAAEFNTRFD
-120 WAVAS
+120 WVVAS
-125 NRLFLANGQVTLWV
+125 NRLFLANGQITLWV
-139 EILNAPTG
+139 EILNVPTG
-147 AVPLAYWWGITPNT
+147 TVPVAYWWGITPSSH
-161 NSGYTLDAMPTITAV
+161 SGYTPSSLPTISA
-176 AQSSGDLGASQY
+176 ADQSGGSLGATQH

-199 NTAIDVGGARAQ
+199 STGLDIGAGARAQ

-218 LPSAVV
+218 LPCTVV

-234 IRIANMTAN
+234 IRISGMTASN
-243 DDPQVTHKR
+243 DPQITHKR
-252 IYRTENGTSTS
+252 IYRTENGTSAS
-263 SGFATAAEAEAA
+263 SGFATAPEAKAA
-275 PLKFVAAIT
+275 PLKLI
-284 DATLTYDDDGSIF
+284 ATIADSATTYDDDGSVF
-297 AGLDTITSSGYD
+297 AGLDTITSAGYD
-309 NPPTDL
+309 NPPTTL
-315 AHLAHY
+315 SHLAHY

-328 SANSSTVYFTPIDGT
+328 SDNSSTVHFTPIDGT
-343 GSPVYDAFPDSS
+343 GSPVYDAFPDAS
-355 AAVPQKFFANKFD
+355 AAVPQKFFANKWD
-368 GDVITALEPA
+368 GDVITALAPA
-378 SSGQEMHIFKQRSVI
+378 SSGQEMHIFKQHSTI

-446 QDKQVWI
+446 QDKQVWV
-453 SQSGQLTPISLAIQ
+453 SQGGQLTPISLPIQ
-467 PVLDDIKDEIFDVT
+467 PVLDTIPSEVFDVT
-481 TVGVTSAT
+481 TIGDTANT
-489 DRNGPAVG
+489 DRNGPVVG
-497 WIYKNKYFLAF
+497 WIYKNKYFMAF
-508 ATEDMTDGQSRCNK
+508 PTESMTSGQTRCNK

-534 LYDTVGEDGTD
+534 IFDTVGADGTD

-556 GYPADAHGLGN
+556 GSSTGAHNLSN
-567 DQLYAIT
+567 DQLYAVT
-574 RDDGTNWFLEIYEKK
+574 RDDGTNWYLETYLTGTQ
-589 DTTTDNGVAFTASYT
+589 DQGSDFTASYT

-616 NGVYVI
+616 NGVFVI
-622 PVLTPTASQAVTT
+622 PTLTPTATQAVTT
-635 TLTVDGTDQAAVTF
+635 TLTIDGTDQAAVTF
-649 STTKSRRYRQGVF
+649 STAKSRRYRQGVF
-662 GRGKTFKLKVAGTT
+662 GRGKTFKLKVAGTA
-676 LDNLERLELEYQTME
+676 LNNLERLELEYQTMQ

>member
-21 PDLRNVSASDMRN
+21 PDLRNVAASDMRN

-49 ARKSAVET
+49 ARKWATAET

-73 SLTSSVHN
+73 ASSVNN

-86 AAGIKYWDGSALASV
+86 KAGLKYWTGSALAAV
-101 TINPGIAVPGS
+101 TINPS
-112 GEFNTRFD
+112 GASAAEFNTRFD
-120 WAVAS
+120 WVVAS
-125 NRLFLANGQVTLWV
+125 NRLFLANGQITLWV
-139 EILNAPTG
+139 EILNVPTG
-147 AVPLAYWWGITPNT
+147 TVPVAYWWGITPSSH
-161 NSGYTLDAMPTITAV
+161 SGYTPSSLPTISA
-176 AQSSGDLGASQY
+176 ADQSGGSLGATQH

-199 NTAIDVGGARAQ
+199 STGLDIGAGARAQ

-218 LPSAVV
+218 LPCTVV

-234 IRIANMTAN
+234 IRISGMTASN
-243 DDPQVTHKR
+243 DPQITHKR
-252 IYRTENGTSTS
+252 IYRTENGTSAS
-263 SGFATAAEAEAA
+263 SGFATTPEAKAA
-275 PLKFVAAIT
+275 PLKLI
-284 DATLTYDDDGSIF
+284 ATIADSNTTYDDDGSVF
-297 AGLDTITSSGYD
+297 AGLDTITSAGYD
-309 NPPTDL
+309 NPPTTL
-315 AHLAHY
+315 SHLAHY

-328 SANSSTVYFTPIDGT
+328 SDNSSTVHFTPIDGT
-343 GSPVYDAFPDSS
+343 GSPVYDAFPDAS
-355 AAVPQKFFANKFD
+355 AAVPQKFFANKWD
-368 GDVITALEPA
+368 GDVITALAPA
-378 SSGQEMHIFKQRSVI
+378 SSGQEMHIFKQHSTI

-446 QDKQVWI
+446 QDKQVWV
-453 SQSGQLTPISLAIQ
+453 SQGGQLTPISLPIQ
-467 PVLDDIKDEIFDVT
+467 PVLDTIPSEVFDVT
-481 TVGVTSAT
+481 TIGDTANT
-489 DRNGPAVG
+489 DRNGPVVG
-497 WIYKNKYFLAF
+497 WIYKNKYFMAF
-508 ATEDMTDGQSRCNK
+508 PTESMTSGQTRCNK

-534 LYDTVGEDGTD
+534 IFDTVGADGTD
-545 YGIQDAVWVPV
+545 YGIQDAIWVPV
-556 GYPADAHGLGN
+556 GSSTGAHNLSN

-574 RDDGTNWFLEIYEKK
+574 RDDGTNWYLETYLTGTQ
-589 DTTTDNGVAFTASYT
+589 DQGSDFTASYT

-616 NGVYVI
+616 NGVFVI
-622 PVLTPTASQAVTT
+622 PTLTPTATQAVTT
-635 TLTVDGTDQAAVTF
+635 TLTIDGTDQAAVTF
-649 STTKSRRYRQGVF
+649 STAKSSRYRQGVF

-676 LDNLERLELEYQTME
+676 LNNLERLELEYQTMQ

>member
-21 PDLRNVSASDMRN
+21 PDLRNVAASDMRN

-49 ARKSAVET
+49 ARKWATAET

-73 SLTSSVHN
+73 ASSVNN

-86 AAGIKYWDGSALASV
+86 KAGLKYWTGSALAAV
-101 TINPGIAVPGS
+101 TINPS
-112 GEFNTRFD
+112 GASAAEFNTRFD
-120 WAVAS
+120 WVVAS
-125 NRLFLANGQVTLWV
+125 NRLFLANGQITLWV
-139 EILNAPTG
+139 EILNVPTG
-147 AVPLAYWWGITPNT
+147 TVPVAYWWGITPSSH
-161 NSGYTLDAMPTITAV
+161 SGYTPSSLPTISA
-176 AQSSGDLGASQY
+176 ADQSGGSLGATQH

-199 NTAIDVGGARAQ
+199 STGLDIGAGARAQ

-218 LPSAVV
+218 LPCTVV

-234 IRIANMTAN
+234 IRISGMTASN
-243 DDPQVTHKR
+243 DPQITHKR
-252 IYRTENGTSTS
+252 NYRTENGTSAS
-263 SGFATAAEAEAA
+263 SGFATAPEAKAA
-275 PLKFVAAIT
+275 PLKLI
-284 DATLTYDDDGSIF
+284 ATIADSATTYDDDGSVF
-297 AGLDTITSSGYD
+297 AGLDTITSAGYD
-309 NPPTDL
+309 NPPTTL
-315 AHLAHY
+315 SHLAHY

-328 SANSSTVYFTPIDGT
+328 SDNSSTVHFTPIDGT
-343 GSPVYDAFPDSS
+343 GSPVYDAFPDAS
-355 AAVPQKFFANKFD
+355 AAVPQKFFANKWD
-368 GDVITALEPA
+368 GDVITALAPA
-378 SSGQEMHIFKQRSVI
+378 SSGQEMHIFKQHSTI

-446 QDKQVWI
+446 QDKQVWV
-453 SQSGQLTPISLAIQ
+453 SQGGQLTPISLPIQ
-467 PVLDDIKDEIFDVT
+467 PVLDTIPSEVFDVT
-481 TVGVTSAT
+481 TIGDTANT
-489 DRNGPAVG
+489 DRNGPVVG
-497 WIYKNKYFLAF
+497 WIYKNKYFMAF
-508 ATEDMTDGQSRCNK
+508 PTESMTSGQTRCNK

-534 LYDTVGEDGTD
+534 IFDTVGADGTD
-545 YGIQDAVWVPV
+545 YGIQDAIWVPV
-556 GYPADAHGLGN
+556 GSSTGAHNLSN

-574 RDDGTNWFLEIYEKK
+574 RDDGTNWYLETYLTGTQ
-589 DTTTDNGVAFTASYT
+589 DQGSDFTASYT

-616 NGVYVI
+616 NGVFVI
-622 PVLTPTASQAVTT
+622 PTLTPTATQAVTT
-635 TLTVDGTDQAAVTF
+635 TLTIDGTDQAAVTF
-649 STTKSRRYRQGVF
+649 STAKSRRYRQGVF
-662 GRGKTFKLKVAGTT
+662 GRGKTFKLKVAGTA
-676 LDNLERLELEYQTME
+676 LNNLERLELEYQTMQ

>member
-21 PDLRNVSASDMRN
+21 PDLRNVAASDMRN
-34 LTVDENGKLVRRAGR
+34 LTVDENGKLVRRKGR
-49 ARKSAVET
+49 ARKGLTIGTDMA
-57 TNRYLR
+57 LR
-63 VIPTI
+63 IMPTI

-73 SLTSSVHN
+73 ASSVHN

-86 AAGIKYWDGSALASV
+86 AAGLKYWTGSALASV
-101 TINPGIAVPGS
+101 TINPGIAVPSS

-125 NRLFLANGQVTLWV
+125 NRLFLANGQITLWV
-139 EILNAPTG
+139 EILNAPTST
-147 AVPLAYWWGITPNT
+147 VPVAYWWGITPNA
-161 NSGYTLDAMPTITAV
+161 NSGYSPSTLPTITA
-176 AQSSGDLGASQY
+176 ADQSGGSLGATQF

-199 NTAIDVGGARAQ
+199 DTGLDIGAGARAQ

-224 TEVTTSSNKT
+224 TEATTSSNKT
-234 IRIANMTAN
+234 IRVANMTAS
-243 DDPQVTHKR
+243 DDPQITHKR
-252 IYRTENGTSTS
+252 IYRTENGISSS
-263 SGFATAAEAEAA
+263 SGFATAAEAAAA
-275 PLKFVAAIT
+275 PLKFVVAIP
-284 DATLTYDDDGSIF
+284 DATITYDDDGSVF
-297 AGLDTITSSGYD
+297 AGLDTITSCGYD

-328 SANSSTVYFTPIDGT
+328 SSNSSTVHFTPIDGT

-446 QDKQVWI
+446 QDKQVWV
-453 SQSGQLTPISLAIQ
+453 SQSGQLTPISLPIQ

-497 WIYKNKYFLAF
+497 WIYKNKYFLTF
-508 ATEDMTDGQSRCNK
+508 ATENMTSGQTRCNK

-534 LYDTVGEDGTD
+534 LFDTVGTDGADPTD
-545 YGIQDAVWVPV
+545 YGIQDAIWVPI
-556 GYPADAHGLGN
+556 GSSTGGDNLSN

-574 RDDGTNWFLEIYEKK
+574 RDDGTNWYLETYETGTQ
-589 DTTTDNGVAFTASYT
+589 DQGVAFTASYT

-622 PVLTPTASQAVTT
+622 PTLTPTATQAVTT

-649 STTKSRRYRQGVF
+649 STAKSRRYRQGVF

-676 LDNLERLELEYQTME
+676 LNNLERLELEYQTME

>member
-21 PDLRNVSASDMRN
+21 PDLRNVAASDMRN

-49 ARKSAVET
+49 ARKWATAET

-73 SLTSSVHN
+73 ASSVNN

-86 AAGIKYWDGSALASV
+86 KAGLKYWTGSALAAV
-101 TINPGIAVPGS
+101 TINPS
-112 GEFNTRFD
+112 GASAAEFNTRFD
-120 WAVAS
+120 WVVAS
-125 NRLFLANGQVTLWV
+125 NRLFLANGQITLWV
-139 EILNAPTG
+139 EILNVPTG
-147 AVPLAYWWGITPNT
+147 TVPVAYWWGITPSSH
-161 NSGYTLDAMPTITAV
+161 SGYTPSSLPTISA
-176 AQSSGDLGASQY
+176 ADQSGGSLGATQH

-199 NTAIDVGGARAQ
+199 STGLDIGAGARAQ

-218 LPSAVV
+218 LPCTVV

-234 IRIANMTAN
+234 IRISGMTASN
-243 DDPQVTHKR
+243 DPQITHKR
-252 IYRTENGTSTS
+252 IYRTENGTSAS
-263 SGFATAAEAEAA
+263 SGFATAPEAKAA
-275 PLKFVAAIT
+275 PLKLI
-284 DATLTYDDDGSIF
+284 ATIADSATTYDDDGTTF
-297 AGLDTITSSGYD
+297 AGLDTITSAGYD
-309 NPPTDL
+309 NPPTTL
-315 AHLAHY
+315 SHLAHY

-328 SANSSTVYFTPIDGT
+328 SDNSSTVHFTPIDGT
-343 GSPVYDAFPDSS
+343 GSPVYDAFPDAS
-355 AAVPQKFFANKFD
+355 AAVPQKFFANKWD
-368 GDVITALEPA
+368 GDVITALAPA
-378 SSGQEMHIFKQRSVI
+378 SSGQEMHIFKQHSTI

-446 QDKQVWI
+446 QDKQVWV
-453 SQSGQLTPISLAIQ
+453 SQGGQLTPISLPIQ
-467 PVLDDIKDEIFDVT
+467 PVLDTIPSEVFDVT
-481 TVGVTSAT
+481 TIGDTANT
-489 DRNGPAVG
+489 DRNGPVVG
-497 WIYKNKYFLAF
+497 WIYKNKYFMAF
-508 ATEDMTDGQSRCNK
+508 PTESMTSGQTRCNK

-534 LYDTVGEDGTD
+534 IFDTVGADGTD

-556 GYPADAHGLGN
+556 GSSTGAHNLSN
-567 DQLYAIT
+567 DQLYAVT
-574 RDDGTNWFLEIYEKK
+574 RDDWTNWYLETYLTGTQ
-589 DTTTDNGVAFTASYT
+589 DQGSDFTASYT

-616 NGVYVI
+616 NGVFVI
-622 PVLTPTASQAVTT
+622 PTLTPTATQAVTT
-635 TLTVDGTDQAAVTF
+635 TLTIDGTDQAAVTF
-649 STTKSRRYRQGVF
+649 STAKSRRYRQGVF
-662 GRGKTFKLKVAGTT
+662 GRGKTFKLKVAGTA
-676 LDNLERLELEYQTME
+676 LNNLERLELEYQTMQ